1 MVSSEKLKNAVATIL
16 EFEQQMKDT
25 YEFLNNNN
33 GSKFV
38 NVSNPED
45 LHVEVADGHASLLSH
60 QNGWEYQTY
69 EDTILSGDS
78 DNGIFV
84 GKNAEV
90 FFMDEEDKIK
100 WLNKKNKEYEE
111 ELNRRRLEELQRKQ
125 REVERELEIEKIK
138 QSDEYKNYLKLKDK
152 FSSIDRRN

>member
-16 EFEQQMKDT
+16 EFEQQMKDI
-25 YEFLNNNN
+25 YEFLSNNN
-33 GSKFV
+33 GSKFL

-45 LHVEVADGHASLLSH
+45 LRVEVADGHASLLSH
-60 QNGWEYQTY
+60 QVGWEYQTY
-69 EDTILSGDS
+69 EDTILSGNS
-78 DNGIFV
+78 DDGIFV

-100 WLNKKNKEYEE
+100 WLDKKNKEYEE
-111 ELNRRRLEELQRKQ
+111 ELNRRRLEELQRQQ
-125 REVERELEIEKIK
+125 REVARELEIEKIK

>member
-33 GSKFV
+33 GSKFLS
-38 NVSNPED
+38 VSDPTD
-45 LHVEVADGHASLLSH
+45 FRVEVADGHASLFSH
-60 QNGWEYQTY
+60 QVGWEYQTY

-100 WLNKKNKEYEE
+100 WLNQKNKEYEE
-111 ELNRRRLEELQRKQ
+111 ELNRRRLEELQRQQ
-125 REVERELEIEKIK
+125 REVKRELEIEKIK

>member
-25 YEFLNNNN
+25 YEFLSNNN
-33 GSKFV
+33 GSKFLE
-38 NVSNPED
+38 VSNPDD
-45 LHVEVADGHASLLSH
+45 LRVEVADDHASLFSH
-60 QNGWEYQTY
+60 QVGWEYQTH

-100 WLNKKNKEYEE
+100 WLDKKNKEYEE
-111 ELNRRRLEELQRKQ
+111 ELNRRRLEELQRQQ
-125 REVERELEIEKIK
+125 REVQRELEIEKIK

>member
-1 MVSSEKLKNAVATIL
+1 MVSSEQLKNAVATIL

-33 GSKFV
+33 GSKFL

-125 REVERELEIEKIK
+125 REVEHELEIEKIK

>member
-1 MVSSEKLKNAVATIL
+1 MISSEKLKNAVATIL

-33 GSKFV
+33 GSKFL

-69 EDTILSGDS
+69 KDTILSGDS

-111 ELNRRRLEELQRKQ
+111 ELNRRRLEELQRQQ

-138 QSDEYKNYLKLKDK
+138 QSDDYKTYLKLKDK